1 VDFVRALARAGA
13 TRGWR
18 FFLLGAEPGVAE
30 AAGLALCREYPG
42 LQVAGTL
49 AGSPDVA
56 MDPVTVGA
64 VRGSRADILLVAY
77 GAPALHLHTEYSKD
91 SMSRLA
97 DVAARAR
104 MAGLTHLAV
113 TDHNTIEGARRMQD
127 VSSLPVIVGEEIMTA
142 EGELIG
148 LFLKE
153 PVPPGMSASD
163 TVRAIR
169 QQGGLVYLP
178 HPRDPY
184 RHGLSAA
191 GLAQVRD
198 EVDIIE
204 VFNSRCLR
212 PSSNAEAL
220 ALSASMRAARSAA
233 SDAHTLREIGR

>member
-1 VDFVRALARAGA
+1 MARI
-13 TRGWR
+13 
-18 FFLLGAEPGVAE
+18 
-30 AAGLALCREYPG
+30 
-42 LQVAGTL
+42 
-49 AGSPDVA
+49 D
-56 MDPVTVGA
+56 
-64 VRGSRADILLVAY
+64 
-77 GAPALHLHTEYSKD
+77 LHLHTEYSKD

-104 MAGLTHLAV
+104 LAGLTHLAV
-113 TDHNTIEGARRMQD
+113 TDHNTRRMQD
-127 VSSLPVIVGEEIMTA
+127 VSTLPVIVGEEIMTA
-142 EGELIG
+142 EGELVG

-184 RHGLSAA
+184 RRGLGDA

-198 EVDIIE
+198 DVDIIE
-204 VFNSRCLR
+204 VFNSRCVR

-220 ALSASMRAARSAA
+220 ALAESMGAARSAA
-233 SDAHTLREIGR
+233 SDAHTLREIGRSFVEGPGFNDAAGLLRCLAAGQMTQRRSNASIHLLSRVAAIRHRLGGLRGDS

>member
-1 VDFVRALARAGA
+1 MARVD
-13 TRGWR
+13 
-18 FFLLGAEPGVAE
+18 
-30 AAGLALCREYPG
+30 
-42 LQVAGTL
+42 
-49 AGSPDVA
+49 
-56 MDPVTVGA
+56 
-64 VRGSRADILLVAY
+64 
-77 GAPALHLHTEYSKD
+77 LHLHTEYSKD

-104 MAGLTHLAV
+104 RAGLTHLAV
-113 TDHNTIEGARRMQD
+113 TDHNTIDGARRMQD
-127 VSSLPVIVGEEIMTA
+127 VSTLPVIVGEEIMTA

-184 RHGLSAA
+184 RHGLGAA
-191 GLAQVRD
+191 GLARVRD
-198 EVDIIE
+198 DVDIIE

-220 ALSASMRAARSAA
+220 ALAESIGAVRSAA
-233 SDAHTLREIGR
+233 SDAHTLREIGRSFVEGPDFNDAAGLLRCLAAGQMTQRRSGAGIHLLSRVAALRHRLGGRRGAS

>member
-1 VDFVRALARAGA
+1 MGRVD
-13 TRGWR
+13 
-18 FFLLGAEPGVAE
+18 
-30 AAGLALCREYPG
+30 
-42 LQVAGTL
+42 
-49 AGSPDVA
+49 
-56 MDPVTVGA
+56 
-64 VRGSRADILLVAY
+64 
-77 GAPALHLHTEYSKD
+77 LHLHTEYSKD

-104 MAGLTHLAV
+104 LAGLTHLAV

-169 QQGGLVYLP
+169 QQGALVYLP

-198 EVDIIE
+198 AVDIIE
-204 VFNSRCLR
+204 VFNSRCVR

-233 SDAHTLREIGR
+233 SDAHTLREIGRSFVEGPDFQDGAGLLRCLAAGRMTQRRSSPSIHLLSRVAAVRHRLGGGRSAS